1 MMTNLGNADEEGL
14 LGVLDVPIILLSVV
28 LQVAQLLAVPPLK
41 FIGGGFVPGNLV
53 NSVGLV
59 VVTRKQQ
66 NYNNVPE
73 LMKKR
78 SVYSRD
84 EV

>member
-14 LGVLDVPIILLSVV
+14 LGVLDVPVVLLSVV

-59 VVTRKQQ
+59 VVTRKQTKLTQ
-66 NYNNVPE
+66 C
-73 LMKKR
+73 
-78 SVYSRD
+78 SRN
-84 EV
+84 E